1 MNGSASLFLLVKPF
15 VVMAA
20 RILGPGPTRLM
31 LVKLAHTL
39 GANAAVVELSKAA
52 NDEDQRA
59 AVQPTSR
66 AA

>member
-1 MNGSASLFLLVKPF
+1 MNRSASLFLLVKAF

-39 GANAAVVELSKAA
+39 GPNGAVVEPPNAA
-52 NDEDQRA
+52 NEEDQQA
-59 AVQPTSR
+59 AVQPTTR